1 MARARSPEEFW
12 RSHLTHHPS
21 AKLGRLVF
29 QRLPSAPRC
38 KLCHTPFGP
47 PAGPVMRMLGRPR
60 SQNNPEVCDP
70 CERYLAENIGG
81 AELEISMLFADVRG
95 STGLAERMS
104 ASAFSE
110 LMGKFYSASSRV
122 LIDSNAMVHQA
133 AGDQVMGYFFP
144 AFAGKKHAA
153 VAIQAGVDLLR
164 ATGHADP
171 DGPWIPVGAGVHTGI
186 AFCGAVERANGMAEY
201 VVLGD
206 SVNTAARLSSVAAAG
221 ELLFSNA
228 SAVAA
233 GYDTSTLESRDLT
246 LRGRTETVK
255 VWVERISAPSES
267 TA

>member
-21 AKLGRLVF
+21 AKLGRSIF
-29 QRLPSAPRC
+29 QRLPSDPRC
-38 KLCHTPFGP
+38 KLCQTPFGP
-47 PAGPVMRMLGRPR
+47 PSGPVMRFLGRPQ
-60 SQNNPEVCDP
+60 SQNNPDICDP
-70 CERYLAENIGG
+70 CERDMKENIGG

-110 LMGKFYSASSRV
+110 LIGKFYSASSRV
-122 LIDSNAMVHQA
+122 LIDYNAMVHHA

-144 AFAGKKHAA
+144 AFAGKKHAR

-206 SVNTAARLSSVAAAG
+206 SVNSASRLSSLAAAG
-221 ELLFSNA
+221 ELLFSDA

-233 GYDTSTLESRDLT
+233 GYDTSNLE
-246 LRGRTETVK
+246 GRELALKGRSETMN
-255 VWVERISAPSES
+255 VWVERIRTLNES
-267 TA
+267 PA